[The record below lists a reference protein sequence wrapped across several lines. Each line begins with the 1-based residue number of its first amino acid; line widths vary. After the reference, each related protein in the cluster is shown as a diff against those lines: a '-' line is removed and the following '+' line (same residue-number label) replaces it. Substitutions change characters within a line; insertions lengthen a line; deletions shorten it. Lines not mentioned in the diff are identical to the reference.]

1 MRIVGKV
8 PALWSGLI
16 YTVGAIST
24 WVLLPLSAMARPAY
38 RSGAGVHR
46 HAARTGV
53 CPGRRRA
60 TGGGYGESN
69 RSPALFKTNL
79 RSCIESLT
87 DGNVKRFCTATG
99 MTYDSATHWL
109 SVTGRIRL
117 DLLIDICT
125 QLDLSPLRFLT
136 EPLAAK
142 DFEHGRGLIHR
153 NTSHIKTMR
162 ARVRLDE
169 QLAGAL
175 NAEPPVSM
183 HAVAA
188 QARI

>member
-46 HAARTGV
+46 NAPGLAFAQSVVELLAAGTGI
-53 CPGRRRA
+53 
-60 TGGGYGESN
+60 ESF
-69 RSPALFKTNL
+69 SSVLFKTNL
-79 RSCIESLT
+79 RSSIESLT

-99 MTYDSATHWL
+99 MTYDTATHWL
-109 SVTGRIRL
+109 SVNGRIRL
-117 DLLIDICT
+117 DLLIGICT

-136 EPLAAK
+136 KPLAEK
-142 DFEHGRGLIHR
+142 ELETGRDLIHR
-153 NTSHIKTMR
+153 KTSHIKTDAGSGS
-162 ARVRLDE
+162 AR
-169 QLAGAL
+169 
-175 NAEPPVSM
+175 
-183 HAVAA
+183 
-188 QARI
+188 